1 MAYSKQTFTDN
12 VTVLTAA
19 MMNHIE
25 DGIVSVETAQG
36 KLALRKGSTH
46 IEYTT
51 DGSSWKQ
58 LVALADIK
66 GAKGDTGAAGA
77 DGAQGAQGPK
87 GEKGEQGERGPQ
99 GPAGEQGAGLTGSA
113 TAIEAIA
120 TPESADA
127 PTIANKVNEIITQ
140 LKARGVIL

>member
-36 KLALRKGSTH
+36 NFALRKGATH

-51 DGSSWKQ
+51 NGSNWNQ

-66 GAKGDTGAAGA
+66 GEKGDIGAAGADGAKGDKGDKGDTGAAGK
-77 DGAQGAQGPK
+77 DGV
-87 GEKGEQGERGPQ
+87 
-99 GPAGEQGAGLTGSA
+99 GLTG
-113 TAIEAIA
+113 TAAAVEAIA

>member
-36 KLALRKGSTH
+36 NLALRKGSTH

-66 GAKGDTGAAGA
+66 GAKGDTG
-77 DGAQGAQGPK
+77 
-87 GEKGEQGERGPQ
+87 EQGERGPQ
-99 GPAGEQGAGLTGSA
+99 GPAGAQGAGLTGSA

-127 PTIANKVNEIITQ
+127 PTIANKVNEVITQ

>member
-36 KLALRKGSTH
+36 NFALRKGATH

-51 DGSSWKQ
+51 NGSSWNQ

-66 GAKGDTGAAGA
+66 GEKGDTGAAGA
-77 DGAQGAQGPK
+77 DGAKGDKGDKGDTGA
-87 GEKGEQGERGPQ
+87 
-99 GPAGEQGAGLTGSA
+99 AGKDGVGLTGTA

>member
-36 KLALRKGSTH
+36 NFALRKGATH

-51 DGSSWKQ
+51 NGSSWNQ

-66 GAKGDTGAAGA
+66 GEKGDTGAAGA
-77 DGAQGAQGPK
+77 DGAKGAK
-87 GEKGEQGERGPQ
+87 GDKGDKGDTGA
-99 GPAGEQGAGLTGSA
+99 AGRDGVGLTGTA

>member
-58 LVALADIK
+58 LVALDDIK
-66 GAKGDTGAAGA
+66 GAKGDA
-77 DGAQGAQGPK
+77 
-87 GEKGEQGERGPQ
+87 GEQGERGPQ
-99 GPAGEQGAGLTGSA
+99 GPAGAQGAGLTGSA

-120 TPESADA
+120 TPESSDA

>member
-36 KLALRKGSTH
+36 KFALRKGTTH

-77 DGAQGAQGPK
+77 DGAQGAKGDK
-87 GEKGEQGERGPQ
+87 GEKGDKGDKGD
-99 GPAGEQGAGLTGSA
+99 AGAAGRDGVGLTGTA

>member
-1 MAYSKQTFTDN
+1 MAYQKQTFTDN

-36 KLALRKGSTH
+36 KFSLRKGSTH

-58 LVALADIK
+58 IVALSDIK
-66 GAKGDTGAAGA
+66 GA
-77 DGAQGAQGPK
+77 QGA
-87 GEKGEQGERGPQ
+87 KGEQGERGPQ

>member
-36 KLALRKGSTH
+36 NFALRKGATH

-51 DGSSWKQ
+51 NGSSWNQ

-66 GAKGDTGAAGA
+66 GEKGDTGAAGA
-77 DGAQGAQGPK
+77 DGAKGAK
-87 GEKGEQGERGPQ
+87 GDKGDTGA
-99 GPAGEQGAGLTGSA
+99 AGKDGVGLTGTA
-113 TAIEAIA
+113 TAIEAIS

>member
-36 KLALRKGSTH
+36 NFALRKGSTH

-51 DGSSWKQ
+51 NGSSWNQ
-58 LVALADIK
+58 LVALADLK
-66 GAKGDTGAAGA
+66 GAKGDTGSAGA
-77 DGAQGAQGPK
+77 KGDKGPQGPK
-87 GEKGEQGERGPQ
+87 GADGV
-99 GPAGEQGAGLTGSA
+99 GLTGSA